1 LALPPT
7 RLWNAFN
14 GWEIFS
20 RLFYY
25 IDLVF
30 YHRFLRCHV
39 LLDLKIRPFSHGDAG
54 QMNFYLNYFKQKM
67 MATDDNPPVGVI
79 LCSDKNQTKVQFA
92 TAGLDNQLFVSRYL
106 VALPSAEEL
115 RKFIEN
121 DRGAIESSMREPGSA
136 HETDP

>member
-1 LALPPT
+1 
-7 RLWNAFN
+7 
-14 GWEIFS
+14 
-20 RLFYY
+20 
-25 IDLVF
+25 
-30 YHRFLRCHV
+30 
-39 LLDLKIRPFSHGDAG
+39 
-54 QMNFYLNYFKQKM
+54 M

-121 DRGAIESSMREPGSA
+121 DR
-136 HETDP
+136 DPSRLARGVAVTHGPCN

>member
-1 LALPPT
+1 
-7 RLWNAFN
+7 
-14 GWEIFS
+14 
-20 RLFYY
+20 
-25 IDLVF
+25 
-30 YHRFLRCHV
+30 
-39 LLDLKIRPFSHGDAG
+39 
-54 QMNFYLNYFKQKM
+54 M

-115 RKFIEN
+115 RQFIEN
-121 DRGAIESSMREPGSA
+121 DREAIESSMREPGSV